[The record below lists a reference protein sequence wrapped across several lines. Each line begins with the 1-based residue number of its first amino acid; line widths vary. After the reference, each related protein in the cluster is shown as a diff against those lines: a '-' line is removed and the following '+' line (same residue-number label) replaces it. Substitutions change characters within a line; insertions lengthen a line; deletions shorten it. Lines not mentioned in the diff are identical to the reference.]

1 MRLVVTED
9 SKATVDIENFAL
21 SNVWRLRDWV
31 DVEDKPIDMMQELG
45 LTYPGLRFVLC
56 VRRRP
61 GYYIVNVVVPTG
73 LIVLLC
79 ACQFQIA
86 AEDVADR
93 MSVSLTLLLTTIAFK
108 LVTSSMMPAVAYLT
122 LLDSYV
128 SLSSL
133 MNFLAVLAAAVAGEF
148 GATFDRVALWSW
160 LGLWAVLHCWFA
172 ARILLAQRSNDAA
185 LAPDAAVRFSVC
197 LPVSA
202 RPELEEASVGRWA
215 IGLD

>member
-1 MRLVVTED
+1 MSLVTTKD
-9 SKATVDIENFAL
+9 SIKTVDTENFAL
-21 SNVWRLRDWV
+21 SNVWRLRPSV
-31 DVEDKPIDMMQELG
+31 GVKDKEIRMHELD

-56 VRRRP
+56 VHRRP

-86 AEDVADR
+86 AEDVAER

-122 LLDSYV
+122 LLDRYV
-128 SLSSL
+128 TLSSL
-133 MNFLAVLAAAVAGEF
+133 MNFLAVLAAPVAGEM
-148 GATFDRVALWSW
+148 GATFDRVTLWVW

-185 LAPDAAVRFSVC
+185 LLPDAPRRLTHQPTF
-197 LPVSA
+197 
-202 RPELEEASVGRWA
+202 GRW
-215 IGLD
+215 

>member
-1 MRLVVTED
+1 MRLVKEGGT
-9 SKATVDIENFAL
+9 ATVDTENFAL
-21 SNVWRLRDWV
+21 SNVWHLRPTV
-31 DVEDKPIDMMQELG
+31 DVDYKPIDMRATLG
-45 LTYPGLRFVLC
+45 LSYPGLRFVLC
-56 VRRRP
+56 VHRRP

-86 AEDVADR
+86 AEDVAER

-122 LLDSYV
+122 LLDRYV
-128 SLSSL
+128 TLSSL
-133 MNFLAVLAAAVAGEF
+133 MNFLAVLAAPVAAEM
-148 GATFDRVALWSW
+148 GATFDRVVLWVW

-185 LAPDAAVRFSVC
+185 LLPDAPRRLTHQPTF
-197 LPVSA
+197 
-202 RPELEEASVGRWA
+202 GRW
-215 IGLD
+215 